1 MRCIIKRSTSDNKL
15 TLFIKTPYSPM
26 QNDVIVDPVR
36 QEVLMIQPL
45 SYLIMDKKK
54 HFDCQKS

>member
-1 MRCIIKRSTSDNKL
+1 
-15 TLFIKTPYSPM
+15 M